1 MTLIIA
7 DCQMKIPSW
16 IPNRSCTIPHILRID
31 VPEMRR
37 TLKLYYSGKQKKVFQ
52 IQTRTKTSSG
62 NSSSNGTQRR
72 LDVCVSHS
80 DTVSNSWLVVIETQI
95 FIQCSKWTIAGK
107 YVPISSHFSTES
119 ILDLDAWIFNWCIHS
134 NYITLDENGTF
145 LVHSIFT
152 FKTRLVSKLFCVL
165 FFAKCCLVQHL
176 CDQSVCMYWVKIIQ

>member
-1 MTLIIA
+1 MPIVKWKFQVEYRTEVA
-7 DCQMKIPSW
+7 QS
-16 IPNRSCTIPHILRID
+16 HIFCEL
-31 VPEMRR
+31 MC
-37 TLKLYYSGKQKKVFQ
+37 LKCAEHWNYITVGNKKKVFQ

-95 FIQCSKWTIAGK
+95 FIQCSKLTIAGK